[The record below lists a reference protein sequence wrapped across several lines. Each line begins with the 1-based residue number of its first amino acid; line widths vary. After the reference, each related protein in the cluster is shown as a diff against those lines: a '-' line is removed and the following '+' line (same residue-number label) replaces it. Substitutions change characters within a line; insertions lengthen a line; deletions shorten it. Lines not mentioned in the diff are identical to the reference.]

1 MSREFYVRILKP
13 VPDRFREKRIFER
26 DELSDAGLEQTD
38 YKSRSDKY
46 HVKVKSRSIYTSMT
60 DIEKYLKEQLPDK
73 DFQCWGMRKA
83 YTFVHCY
90 GNDWSYNIPYDIM
103 ENMKRPHIANV
114 SVISCDRSWSITDYD
129 SRWLTEKCPIY
140 LTEKN
145 MKMLFASY
153 MTYLNQEET
162 EDLAY
167 MLEEPNTCSGNIFR
181 HICEAAAYAHRVN
194 GIGFLEWE

>member
-83 YTFVHCY
+83 YENAFRFL
-90 GNDWSYNIPYDIM
+90 YDIS
-103 ENMKRPHIANV
+103 ESGRDRR
-114 SVISCDRSWSITDYD
+114 SCIYAGR
-129 SRWLTEKCPIY
+129 TEY
-140 LTEKN
+140 LFRKY
-145 MKMLFASY
+145 LSSY
-153 MTYLNQEET
+153 MRSCCIC
-162 EDLAY
+162 A
-167 MLEEPNTCSGNIFR
+167 SGKWNRIFGMGV
-181 HICEAAAYAHRVN
+181 EK
-194 GIGFLEWE
+194 